1 MGLLAADGVNNVIQS
16 IKTAQAKGDSLVS
29 SVMANLS
36 SVANA
41 LTTQSHLFS
50 QSVGSVSLDIQI
62 PTPPTLQTPPAPIPF
77 TPTPL
82 NLGEL
87 PPLDIHQIPEPP
99 GIPPMPP
106 NTLGSPPEAP
116 DAFDETPPDD
126 RGLTFEKPPT
136 LTRPTLLIPTLPTL
150 EPVVFSPFTGTRPE
164 YKATDEELEAPP
176 SDVKKWEDQEPSS
189 LVNKIELF
197 KASLE
202 QKYNTP
208 QSMGFPTA
216 LWDNIYAEHSGKS
229 LQAYVEAEA
238 DALRMDS
245 ALGFHAPTGTARAK
259 MLKLRTESLAA
270 QNDFARTKTIERI
283 NREVA
288 YKDKI
293 FDVLNTLPQ
302 LLYQADKDTKD
313 RLLAAQDHANTVLM
327 QVYDLYVK
335 GFMATI
341 EARKEGIEVYRNELQ
356 AFEQEIRI
364 HSALIDAEK
373 TKKEFN
379 AALIEKYSMELSVN
393 KNVIDAYKTE
403 IEQNIALGKIEELK
417 LKMFELQ
424 VAGFDAKT
432 KAYAAYIQGK
442 SAEANAF
449 AETVRAYQAEVQGY
463 SAEVSAIEKQYAA
476 SSDFYKIQL
485 GANQA
490 QVDAFKAKA
499 DALGIKAKA
508 EADFA
513 TVNNQA
519 NSLQAQVVAS
529 FNEVNAKVWEAS
541 AQANIS
547 AQTAAMQMS
556 KINLDAV
563 QAAKSIASEAQSTM
577 AKVYAQLISSALS
590 QQHYSTTASGDA
602 NLNASYSEHLDLGTF
617 GQTTN

>member
-1 MGLLAADGVNNVIQS
+1 MGLLAAESVSHVVDS
-16 IKTAQAKGDSLVS
+16 IKNAQAHGDSLVQ
-29 SVMANLS
+29 SVMTNLS

-41 LTTQSHLFS
+41 LTTQSTLFA
-50 QSVGSVSLDIQI
+50 QSVGSVSLDINI
-62 PTPPTLQTPPAPIPF
+62 PPPPTLHTPPPPIPF
-77 TPTPL
+77 NPTPI
-82 NLGEL
+82 NFGDL
-87 PPLDIHQIPEPP
+87 PPLEIHQAPEPP
-99 GIPPMPP
+99 NMPTQP
-106 NTLGSPPEAP
+106 QNTLGEPPKAP
-116 DAFDETPPDD
+116 DAFDGKPPDEI
-126 RGLTFEKPPT
+126 LTFEKPPA
-136 LTRPTLLIPTLPTL
+136 LTRPTLLIPNLPTL
-150 EPVVFSPFTGTRPE
+150 EPVVFTPFMGTRPE
-164 YKATDEELEAPP
+164 YKETDKDLESPP
-176 SDVKKWEDQEPSS
+176 DDIKKWDDQDPNS
-189 LVNKIELF
+189 LINKIDQL
-197 KASLE
+197 KNSLE

-208 QSMGFPTA
+208 QSMGFPSA
-216 LWDNIYAEHSGKS
+216 LWDNLYAEYSGKS
-229 LQAYVEAEA
+229 LRAYVEAEA

-245 ALGFHAPTGTARAK
+245 ALGFHSPTGTARAK
-259 MLKLRTESLAA
+259 MLKLRTENLAA
-270 QNDFARTKTIERI
+270 QNEFARTKTIERI

-327 QVYDLYVK
+327 QLYDLYLK
-335 GFMATI
+335 GFMGAI
-341 EARKEGIEVYRNELQ
+341 EARKEGIEVYRNQLQ

-403 IEQNIALGKIEELK
+403 IEQNIALGRIEELK
-417 LKMFELQ
+417 LKVFELK

-432 KAYAAYIQGK
+432 KAYSAYIQGK

-449 AETVRAYQAEVQGY
+449 AETVKAYQSEIQGY
-463 SAEVSAIEKQYAA
+463 SAELGAIEKQYAA

-485 GANQA
+485 GVNQA

-499 DALGIKAKA
+499 DAIGMKARA

-519 NSLQAQVVAS
+519 NSLQAQVIAS
-529 FNEVNAKVWEAS
+529 FNEVNAKVWEAT
-541 AQANIS
+541 AQAQIS
-547 AQTAAMQMS
+547 QQTAAVQMS

-563 QAAKSIASEAQSTM
+563 QAAKAIASEAQSTM

-602 NLNASYSEHLDLGTF
+602 NLNATYSEHLDLGTF
-617 GQTTN
+617 GQKTN